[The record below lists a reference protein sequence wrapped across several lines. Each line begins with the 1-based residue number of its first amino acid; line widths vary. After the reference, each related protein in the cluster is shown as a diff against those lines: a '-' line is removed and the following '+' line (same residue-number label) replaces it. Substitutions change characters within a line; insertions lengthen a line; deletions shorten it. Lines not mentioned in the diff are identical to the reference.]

1 MHVNGKHLAVES
13 VGTGP
18 AVVFLHGIGGTSN
31 VYQVQAD
38 ALSSAYQVIR
48 PDFAGAGR
56 SPAGG
61 EISIESHAADI
72 VAVMD
77 TLGAGPA
84 VIVGHSMGTLVARAL
99 AARHPAKVAGLALL
113 GPVQPPDA
121 AGREAIL
128 ARAAVLRAEGTAA
141 IADAIVARSLSP
153 GTRSAKPEIAAF
165 VRELV
170 MRQDP
175 EGYARNNEALAA
187 AADPGP
193 VDPRVPLLL
202 VAGRDDPLSPPSVSE
217 RIASAHGSAD
227 VRVIDGIGHQ
237 IPLEDARRTTQT
249 LTAFISACFAQASW
263 TGQPVLVQKSAHEL

>member
-1 MHVNGKHLAVES
+1 
-13 VGTGP
+13 
-18 AVVFLHGIGGTSN
+18 VVFLHGIGGTSN

-48 PDFAGAGR
+48 PDFAGAG
-56 SPAGG
+56 
-61 EISIESHAADI
+61 
-72 VAVMD
+72 
-77 TLGAGPA
+77 PA
-84 VIVGHSMGTLVARAL
+84 VIVGHSMGTLAARAL
-99 AARHPAKVAGLALL
+99 AARHPAKIA

-121 AGREAIL
+121 AGRDAIL

-141 IADAIVARSLSP
+141 IADAILTRSLSP

-187 AADPGP
+187 ATDPGP
-193 VDPRVPLLL
+193 VDPRLPLLL
-202 VAGRDDPLSPPSVSE
+202 VAARDDTLSPPPVSE
-217 RIASAHGSAD
+217 QLAGAHGSAD

-237 IPLEDARRTTQT
+237 IPLEDARRTTEI
-249 LTAFISACFAQASW
+249 LSAFISACFAQASRA
-263 TGQPVLVQKSAHEL
+263 GQPALVQNSAHEP

>member
-1 MHVNGKHLAVES
+1 MHVNGRHLAVES
-13 VGTGP
+13 AGTGP
-18 AVVFLHGIGGTSN
+18 AVAFLHGIGGTSN

-38 ALSSAYQVIR
+38 ALSSSYHVIR

-56 SPAGG
+56 SPGGG
-61 EISIESHAADI
+61 EISIDSHAADI
-72 VAVMD
+72 AAVLD

-99 AARHPAKVAGLALL
+99 AARHPARVAGLALL
-113 GPVQPPDA
+113 GPVLPPDA
-121 AGREAIL
+121 TGRAAIL
-128 ARAAVLRAEGTAA
+128 ARAAVLRAEGPTA
-141 IADAIVARSLSP
+141 IADAIVTRSLSP

-193 VDPRVPLLL
+193 VDPSLPLLL
-202 VAGRDDPLSPPSVSE
+202 VAGRDDTLSPPSVSE
-217 RIASAHGSAD
+217 QVAGAHGSAD
-227 VRVIDGIGHQ
+227 VRIIDSIGHQ
-237 IPLEDARRTTQT
+237 IPLEDARRTTQI
-249 LTAFISACFAQASW
+249 LTAFISACFARASR
-263 TGQPVLVQKSAHEL
+263 TRRRANERQ